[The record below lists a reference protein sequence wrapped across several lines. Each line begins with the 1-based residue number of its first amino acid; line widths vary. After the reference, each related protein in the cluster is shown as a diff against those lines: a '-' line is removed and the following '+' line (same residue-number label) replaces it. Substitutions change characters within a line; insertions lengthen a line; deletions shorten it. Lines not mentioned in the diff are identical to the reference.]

1 MPRLLSQ
8 MYVDA
13 NNMVSRL
20 IQYAGM
26 MVTYVP
32 PDQREFAKKELL
44 LRVYRQLGMWLVDEG
59 LLAPPTDSDEEESEP
74 ETETEDEEDPH

>member
-20 IQYAGM
+20 IDLAKL

-59 LLAPPTDSDEEESEP
+59 LLAPPTDSDGEESEP
-74 ETETEDEEDPH
+74 ETQTDEEDPN